1 MGFVDATKEIQKEF
15 KVKNRNLLKTLI
27 ANFSLEEIKSACPK
41 EIDDL
46 VQYVNKHMVRKM
58 KNNQNDEEEIYGKNL
73 DDSCIMDNDEFYI
86 DEEEEFIDKEFKKT
100 DKKGNDTEMFLD
112 KVNKFNI
119 YEDDPEL
126 LKKHN
131 LVKKD
136 ETKKVDKLEELFN
149 K

>member
-58 KNNQNDEEEIYGKNL
+58 KNNH
-73 DDSCIMDNDEFYI
+73 NDEFYI